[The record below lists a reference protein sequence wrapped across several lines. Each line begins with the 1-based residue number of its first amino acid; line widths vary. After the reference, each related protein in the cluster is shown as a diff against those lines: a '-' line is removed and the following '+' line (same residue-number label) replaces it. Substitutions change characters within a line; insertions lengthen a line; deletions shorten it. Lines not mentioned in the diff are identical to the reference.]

1 MGILKSWFKPKPPP
15 EDPPTYKIVEKH
27 LSIDDRRY
35 QVRIKKGGRELYVED
50 LFQMAKMP
58 GDLAFGRFFLL
69 DEKPPKPHF
78 APSLK
83 EAVDWFRGRDHPRD
97 GYDTIWWG
105 DQVTYECSVCKA
117 SRTMPLRITQVERLA
132 VGRMIPQ
139 PMQIVGWRVAEVES
153 DLTGKGIPTR
163 RLEANKL
170 KPIVIWYDVP
180 NRYLCRSCA
189 QNMTAA
195 GRPPDP
201 ADYFVFDVE

>member
-15 EDPPTYKIVEKH
+15 EEPTYKIVEKH

-50 LFQMAKMP
+50 LFQTAKIP
-58 GDLAFGRFFLL
+58 GDLTFGRFFLL

-117 SRTMPLRITQVERLA
+117 IRTMPLRITQVERLA

-201 ADYFVFDVE
+201 ADYFVFETE